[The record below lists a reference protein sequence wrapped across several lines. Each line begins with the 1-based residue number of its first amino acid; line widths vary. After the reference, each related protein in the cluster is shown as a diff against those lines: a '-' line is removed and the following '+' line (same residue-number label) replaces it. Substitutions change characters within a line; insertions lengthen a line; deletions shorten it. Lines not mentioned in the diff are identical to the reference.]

1 MALCQERKKERMK
14 EIFLRLLQSFFRMGD
29 LKGDFAG
36 DVFFTELTILRFD
49 ITESGVLLLTGD
61 INETD
66 KCVFLLIGDWVF

>member
-1 MALCQERKKERMK
+1 
-14 EIFLRLLQSFFRMGD
+14 MGD

-66 KCVFLLIGDWVF
+66 KCVFLLIDDWVF